1 MRLNAVLLTLALTGI
16 VAGAA
21 LIGRWAVGCAII
33 ADSLAVGA
41 WALLR
46 DVPEKPMRGDQ
57 RDLIRWRRAS

>member
-1 MRLNAVLLTLALTGI
+1 MRLNAALLALALVGV

-33 ADSLAVGA
+33 CDSVLVGA

-46 DVPEKPMRGDQ
+46 DVPETPMRGDQ